1 MDLSVNQLV
10 YTSFS
15 YVGFALLTSEQV
27 PLHIE
32 QIFLKQVV
40 YRYWN
45 AFEHENH
52 SYRAAYLLQITP
64 EDWLFGW
71 LYNDER
77 DDIDRSHIPHFICYH
92 LKEPLYAFCIEKICA
107 CLQKGPVE
115 LVDHH
120 SFSNSLKPLILKDVS
135 SYQEARS
142 GVVISWEARQQIH
155 MNLKQGKLTDLFIPF
170 KEDETLIERSL
181 SVEPEEILAKDKSA
195 DNGSLLPLI
204 PVEEH
209 EKFIER
215 SLPVEP
221 QQIVAKDK
229 SADNGSLLPL
239 IPLKEH
245 EKFIERSLPVEPQQI
260 VAKDKSPD
268 NHSLALNRNS
278 ILLLGIGFGIITSL
292 VVTALIYVFFMTSVR
307 NQPTQSPSQNALP
320 RTAAPTTKISPK
332 P

>member
-1 MDLSVNQLV
+1 MDLPLNQLV

-15 YVGFALLTSEQV
+15 YVGFGLLTSEQV

-32 QIFLKQVV
+32 QTFLKQVV
-40 YRYWN
+40 YRHWN

-77 DDIDRSHIPHFICYH
+77 DDIDRSRIPHFICYH
-92 LKEPLYAFCIEKICA
+92 LREALYAFCIEKICA

-120 SFSNSLKPLILKDVS
+120 SFSNSLEPLILKDVS
-135 SYQEARS
+135 SYQEARP
-142 GVVISWEARQQIH
+142 GVLISWEVRQQIH
-155 MNLKQGKLTDLFIPF
+155 MNLKQGNLTDLFIPV
-170 KEDETLIERSL
+170 KEHQRL
-181 SVEPEEILAKDKSA
+181 
-195 DNGSLLPLI
+195 
-204 PVEEH
+204 
-209 EKFIER
+209 IER

-221 QQIVAKDK
+221 QQV
-229 SADNGSLLPL
+229 
-239 IPLKEH
+239 
-245 EKFIERSLPVEPQQI
+245 

-268 NHSLALNRNS
+268 NGSLVLNRNF
-278 ILLLGIGFGIITSL
+278 ILLLGISFGIITSL
-292 VVTALIYVFFMTSVR
+292 VVTALIYIFFITSVR
-307 NQPTQSPSQNALP
+307 IQPTQSPSQNALP

>member
-1 MDLSVNQLV
+1 MDLPLNQLV

-15 YVGFALLTSEQV
+15 YVGFGLLTSEQV

-32 QIFLKQVV
+32 QTFLKQVV
-40 YRYWN
+40 YRHWN

-77 DDIDRSHIPHFICYH
+77 DDIDRSRIPHFICYH
-92 LKEPLYAFCIEKICA
+92 LREALYAFCIEKICA

-115 LVDHH
+115 VVDHH
-120 SFSNSLKPLILKDVS
+120 SFSNSLEPLILKDVS
-135 SYQEARS
+135 SYQEARP
-142 GVVISWEARQQIH
+142 GVLISWEVRQQIH
-155 MNLKQGKLTDLFIPF
+155 MNLKQGNLTDLFIPV
-170 KEDETLIERSL
+170 KEHQTL
-181 SVEPEEILAKDKSA
+181 
-195 DNGSLLPLI
+195 
-204 PVEEH
+204 
-209 EKFIER
+209 IER

-221 QQIVAKDK
+221 QQVVAKDK

-245 EKFIERSLPVEPQQI
+245 QTLIERSLPVEPQQV
-260 VAKDKSPD
+260 VAKDKSAD
-268 NHSLALNRNS
+268 NYSLALNRNS

-307 NQPTQSPSQNALP
+307 NQPTQSRSQNALP

>member
-15 YVGFALLTSEQV
+15 YVGFGLLTSEQV

-32 QIFLKQVV
+32 QTFLKQVV

-92 LKEPLYAFCIEKICA
+92 VREALYAFCIEKICA

-120 SFSNSLKPLILKDVS
+120 NFSNSLEPLILKDVS
-135 SYQEARS
+135 SYQEAKP
-142 GVVISWEARQQIH
+142 GVLISWEVRQQIH
-155 MNLKQGKLTDLFIPF
+155 MNLKQGKLTDIFIPV
-170 KEDETLIERSL
+170 KEHETLIE
-181 SVEPEEILAKDKSA
+181 P
-195 DNGSLLPLI
+195 
-204 PVEEH
+204 
-209 EKFIER
+209 
-215 SLPVEP
+215 LPVEP
-221 QQIVAKDK
+221 QQVVAKDK
-229 SADNGSLLPL
+229 SPDNGSLLPL

-245 EKFIERSLPVEPQQI
+245 QRLIERSLPVEPQQV
-260 VAKDKSPD
+260 VAKDKSAD
-268 NHSLALNRNS
+268 NGSLVLNRNF
-278 ILLLGIGFGIITSL
+278 ILLLGISFGIITIL
-292 VVTALIYVFFMTSVR
+292 VVTALIYVFFITSVR

-320 RTAAPTTKISPK
+320 RTAPPTTKISPK

>member
-1 MDLSVNQLV
+1 MDLPLNQLV

-15 YVGFALLTSEQV
+15 YVGFGLLTSEQV

-32 QIFLKQVV
+32 QTFLKQVV

-92 LKEPLYAFCIEKICA
+92 VREPLYAFCIEKICA

-155 MNLKQGKLTDLFIPF
+155 MNLKQGKLTDLFIPV
-170 KEDETLIERSL
+170 KEDERL
-181 SVEPEEILAKDKSA
+181 
-195 DNGSLLPLI
+195 
-204 PVEEH
+204 
-209 EKFIER
+209 IER

-221 QQIVAKDK
+221 QQVVAKDK
-229 SADNGSLLPL
+229 SPDNGSLLPL

-245 EKFIERSLPVEPQQI
+245 QRLIERSLPVEPQQV
-260 VAKDKSPD
+260 VAKDKSAD
-268 NHSLALNRNS
+268 NGSLVLDRNF
-278 ILLLGIGFGIITSL
+278 ILLLGISFGIITSL
-292 VVTALIYVFFMTSVR
+292 VVIALIYVFVMTWVR

-320 RTAAPTTKISPK
+320 RTGSPTTKISPK

>member
-1 MDLSVNQLV
+1 
-10 YTSFS
+10 
-15 YVGFALLTSEQV
+15 VGFGLLTSEQV

-32 QIFLKQVV
+32 QTFLKQVV

-92 LKEPLYAFCIEKICA
+92 VREPLYAFCIEKICA

-155 MNLKQGKLTDLFIPF
+155 MNLKQGKLTDIFIPV
-170 KEDETLIERSL
+170 KEHETLIEPL
-181 SVEPEEILAKDKSA
+181 PVEPQQVVAKDKSP

-204 PVEEH
+204 PLKEH
-209 EKFIER
+209 QTLNER

-221 QQIVAKDK
+221 QQVVAKDK
-229 SADNGSLLPL
+229 SPDNGSLLPL

-245 EKFIERSLPVEPQQI
+245 EKLIERSLSVEPQEI
-260 VAKDKSPD
+260 LAKDKSPG
-268 NHSLALNRNS
+268 NHSLVLNRNF
-278 ILLLGIGFGIITSL
+278 ILLVGISFGIITSL
-292 VVTALIYVFFMTSVR
+292 VVTALIYVFFITSVR

-320 RTAAPTTKISPK
+320 RTAPPTTKISPK